1 MKSMI
6 NVANPTV
13 GTDISIGG
21 TYQPTVVRHRFCKAL
36 SMVADGVQINKAGG
50 YVIEAVANVSATAV
64 GDVKATLLQ
73 DGRTI
78 ASTTVTATAI
88 GDKVALPLTAAVTV
102 KCGCVGSVISVV
114 IGEQAVESVELNMTV
129 QEV

>member
-1 MKSMI
+1 MRSMI
-6 NVANPTV
+6 TVANPTV
-13 GTDISIGG
+13 GTSILEDGV
-21 TYQPTVVRHRFCKAL
+21 YQPTVVRHRFCKAL

-50 YVIEAVANVSATAV
+50 YIVNAVANVSATAI

-88 GDKVALPLTAAVTV
+88 GDKVALPLSASVVV
-102 KCGCVGSVISVV
+102 KCGCIGSVISIV
-114 IGEQAVESVELNMTV
+114 IGEQAVESEELEMTV
-129 QEV
+129 QEI

>member
-1 MKSMI
+1 MRAMI
-6 NVANPTV
+6 TVANPTV
-13 GTDISIGG
+13 GTAIALDGV
-21 TYQPTVVRHRFCKAL
+21 YQPTVVRHRFCKGL
-36 SMVADGVQINKAGG
+36 QMVADGVQINKAGG
-50 YVIEAVANVSATAV
+50 YTINAVANVAATAI
-64 GDVKATLLQ
+64 GDIKATLLQ

-88 GDKVALPLTAAVTV
+88 GDNVALPLTASAVV

>member
-6 NVANPTV
+6 TVANPTV
-13 GTDISIGG
+13 GTSILEDGV
-21 TYQPTVVRHRFCKAL
+21 YQPTVTRHRFCKAL
-36 SMVADGVQINKAGG
+36 QMVADGVQINKAGG
-50 YVIEAVANVSATAV
+50 YIVNAVANVSATAI

-88 GDKVALPLTAAVTV
+88 GDKVALPLSASVVV
-102 KCGCVGSVISVV
+102 KCGCVGSVLSIV
-114 IGEQAVESVELNMTV
+114 IGEQAVESEELEMTV
-129 QEV
+129 QEI

>member
-1 MKSMI
+1 MRAMI
-6 NVANPTV
+6 TVANPTV
-13 GTDISIGG
+13 GTAIALDGV
-21 TYQPTVVRHRFCKAL
+21 YQPTVIRHRFCKAL
-36 SMVADGVQINKAGG
+36 NMVADGVQINRAGG
-50 YVIEAVANVSATAV
+50 YIVNAVANVSATAI

-88 GDKVALPLTAAVTV
+88 GDKVALPLSASVVV
-102 KCGCVGSVISVV
+102 KCGCIGSVVSIV
-114 IGEQAVESVELNMTV
+114 IGEQAVESEELEMTV